1 MAGNFV
7 GDDTVFMLVGSA
19 GEVSFEGE
27 AGLGIARFWLT
38 AVVVLGLAERLAVGS
53 SCDSV
58 DTLSS
63 VECFTLRPPIG
74 SKLSVVFAVHAVGR
88 RGR

>member
-19 GEVSFEGE
+19 GGLSFAGE

-53 SCDSV
+53 GDSV

-74 SKLSVVFAVHAVGR
+74 SKLSVVFAVHVVGR
-88 RGR
+88 HGR